1 MVNRI
6 PTLNLCSSDLHI
18 LFLRLNLLL
27 TALYSP
33 TILPFTSAVNLF
45 LIAWLIIIART
56 VSKFGANRVG
66 MKLGWQCV
74 GMGD

>member
-27 TALYSP
+27 TSRYSP

-45 LIAWLIIIART
+45 LTAWLIIIA
-56 VSKFGANRVG
+56 G
-66 MKLGWQCV
+66 
-74 GMGD
+74 